1 MLAELLH
8 IVLVHPRMRADLKV
22 CGSGFIYKRVSGIT
36 RDNFSGISKGNDAHL
51 FKFSKNPGT
60 ETLIPLVS
68 ESIWNSAPNIFLPF
82 SFALT

>member
-1 MLAELLH
+1 MILMKHYFATTSVIVKHEKALA
-8 IVLVHPRMRADLKV
+8 INR
-22 CGSGFIYKRVSGIT
+22 I
-36 RDNFSGISKGNDAHL
+36 
-51 FKFSKNPGT
+51 FSKNPGT